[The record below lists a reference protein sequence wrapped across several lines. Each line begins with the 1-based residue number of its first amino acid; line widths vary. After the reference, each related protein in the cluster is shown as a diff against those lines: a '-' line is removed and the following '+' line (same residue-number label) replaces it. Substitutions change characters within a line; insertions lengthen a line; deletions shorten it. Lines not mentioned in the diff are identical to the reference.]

1 MQNREPVIAN
11 YKIITFVVFVCAA
24 LITSL
29 FVYHLSQ
36 QESSTTSADG
46 NVFIMP
52 AGRDIKNVQLVSANG
67 DTFNDFSFR
76 NHWTLLFFGF
86 TNCSS
91 VCPVTLK
98 MMSKA
103 YPALHTA
110 IPDLQVVLVSLD
122 PERDTK
128 SALKKYTR
136 SFQPD
141 FIGVSGKMEEVR
153 KLQSQLGIY
162 SAKDEA
168 ASSQNNYQ
176 LQHSADIMLVNPE
189 GKWVGI
195 MKYGMQEKAFTD
207 AVIHSVKK
215 LNKRLA

>member
-24 LITSL
+24 LMTSL

-36 QESSTTSADG
+36 QEASLTSADG

-52 AGRDIKNVQLVSANG
+52 VGRDIKNVQLVSANG
-67 DTFNDFSFR
+67 KPFNDFSFR

-86 TNCSS
+86 TNCNS
-91 VCPVTLK
+91 VCPITLK

-103 YPALHTA
+103 YPALHAA

-128 SALKKYTR
+128 AALKQYTQ

-141 FIGVSGKMEEVR
+141 FIGVSGKMEDVR
-153 KLQSQLGIY
+153 KLQGQLGIY
-162 SAKDEA
+162 SAKDETT
-168 ASSQNNYQ
+168 STHHNYQ
-176 LQHSADIMLVNPE
+176 LQHSADIMLVNPQ

-195 MKYGMQEKAFTD
+195 LKYGMQEKAFAN
-207 AVIHSVKK
+207 AVIRSVNGLRIKSY
-215 LNKRLA
+215 